1 MAVVEG
7 RKGLEQG
14 KREGLVFS
22 ATWSVM
28 CRGIQEAGTYVKKIV
43 LYRHYISGVYSRC
56 QLVVIG
62 GMRCAV

>member
-56 QLVVIG
+56 
-62 GMRCAV
+62 